1 MGFWWPWVYHQ
12 RGCWVVWAQLLDPI
26 GLLMRHNHVQF
37 KSLGALELNNYDV
50 GRTHWRLPNQCL
62 SVG

>member
-1 MGFWWPWVYHQ
+1 
-12 RGCWVVWAQLLDPI
+12 
-26 GLLMRHNHVQF
+26 MRHNHVQS

-50 GRTHWRLPNQCL
+50 GRTPRRLPNQRL